1 MVMVSHRRDAPRR
14 ARNTAGAQ
22 ARMRQAPLVWPLASL
37 PATSPLAI
45 PPVAPRAP
53 TLTCRQGACPACT
66 RNPGASA
73 RVGSLNLRA
82 NSGPRSGRAARSSRL
97 CPAPLSRPIPGTD
110 NRLAA
115 NEVQT

>member
-22 ARMRQAPLVWPLASL
+22 APMWQAPLVWPLHLL
-37 PATSPLAI
+37 PSFLVNSFAA
-45 PPVAPRAP
+45 APHPAP
-53 TLTCRQGACPACT
+53 ALTRRQGT
-66 RNPGASA
+66 NGRNPHSSA
-73 RVGSLNLRA
+73 RVGSPNP
-82 NSGPRSGRAARSSRL
+82 GPNAGAAARSSRL

>member
-14 ARNTAGAQ
+14 ARNSAGAQ
-22 ARMRQAPLVWPLASL
+22 ARKRQAPLVWPLHLRPTSL
-37 PATSPLAI
+37 PILPAA
-45 PPVAPRAP
+45 APHRAP
-53 TLTCRQGACPACT
+53 ALTCRQGAGPASC
-66 RNPGASA
+66 RNPGPSA
-73 RVGSLNLRA
+73 RVGVPTP
-82 NSGPRSGRAARSSRL
+82 GPNPDGAARSSRL

>member
-22 ARMRQAPLVWPLASL
+22 ARMRQAPQVWPLHLLPTSLLNL
-37 PATSPLAI
+37 PAAASR
-45 PPVAPRAP
+45 RAP
-53 TLTCRQGACPACT
+53 ALTRRQGAGPASS
-66 RNPGASA
+66 RNPGPSA
-73 RVGSLNLRA
+73 RVGLPTP
-82 NSGPRSGRAARSSRL
+82 GPNPGRAARSSRL
-97 CPAPLSRPIPGTD
+97 CPAPLSRPITGTD